1 MPNTVMRASG
11 MRFALLIPCIAFVA
25 CAHRQVL
32 PSTPEPEL
40 DPTAEVDPD
49 LKALLAGS
57 VLHFDYD
64 ATNLDR
70 QNRQRLARIAEYL
83 RDHPE
88 VGLRISGNCDE
99 RGTEEYNLMLGQRRA
114 DVARQYL
121 TDLGI
126 DDSRI
131 ATVSYGKDKP
141 TDDDH
146 DALAWAQNRRDEF
159 EPMGAPRA
167 DVVAARD
174 APEGN

>member
-99 RGTEEYNLMLGQRRA
+99 RGTEEYNLHLGQRRA
-114 DVARQYL
+114 DSAKKYL
-121 TDLGI
+121 IELGL
-126 DDSRI
+126 SKSKVK
-131 ATVSYGKDKP
+131 TVSYGKDKP
-141 TDDDH
+141 TCSE
-146 DALAWAQNRRDEF
+146 ASESCWAQNRRDDF
-159 EPMGAPRA
+159 TQ
-167 DVVAARD
+167 
-174 APEGN
+174 